1 MMLTIEYFLLAAAG
15 LLLLSV
21 LASKAFGRMGIPALL
36 LFLGIGMLAG
46 SDGPGG
52 IHFDNP
58 WLAQSL
64 GVVALTF
71 ILFAGG
77 MDTEWASVR
86 RVLGIGISLST
97 VGVAVTAGLVGWF
110 AIPHQGPTAARQ
122 RRAGRPCP
130 ARRVGPW
137 VRTPAARR
145 PVGGWPR

>member
-1 MMLTIEYFLLAAAG
+1 MAVTIEYLLLGASG

-21 LASKAFGRMGIPALL
+21 IASKASGRIGVPALL
-36 LFLGIGMLAG
+36 LFLVIGMLAG

-77 MDTEWASVR
+77 WTRSGR
-86 RVLGIGISLST
+86 R
-97 VGVAVTAGLVGWF
+97 
-110 AIPHQGPTAARQ
+110 
-122 RRAGRPCP
+122 
-130 ARRVGPW
+130 
-137 VRTPAARR
+137 
-145 PVGGWPR
+145 

>member
-97 VGVAVTAGLVGWF
+97 VGVAVTAGM
-110 AIPHQGPTAARQ
+110 TATRSAM
-122 RRAGRPCP
+122 
-130 ARRVGPW
+130 
-137 VRTPAARR
+137 RR
-145 PVGGWPR
+145 PDCASRSSNTSRVPHSATSLSPFR